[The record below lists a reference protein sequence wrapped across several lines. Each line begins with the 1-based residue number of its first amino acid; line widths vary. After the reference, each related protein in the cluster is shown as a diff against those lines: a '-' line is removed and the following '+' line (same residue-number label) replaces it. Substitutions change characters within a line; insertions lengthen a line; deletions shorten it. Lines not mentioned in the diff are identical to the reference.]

1 MDPQMVADLAERVL
15 GDARRN
21 ATGGHNTLHD
31 SVMGFYH
38 AVDWSERWL
47 QGLLLF
53 HATLF
58 LAAFLTRRVLPVQ
71 GGIFVGACALVYF
84 AERINAA
91 CHARWQ
97 SFATQ
102 DYFDPR
108 GVFAGVV
115 FSAPLLAVVAFQMLY
130 NLYAASNLLVA
141 VKRAE
146 LQRGI
151 RNKKKVGEGEGDAGD
166 AGDAGWGGG
175 EGDGGA
181 EVDGEGERGKKGA
194 KKGSKKTRSS
204 QNKEKN
210 A

>member
-58 LAAFLTRRVLPVQ
+58 IVTFLTRRVLHVQ

-115 FSAPLLAVVAFQMLY
+115 FSAPLLVVVAFQMLY
-130 NLYAASNLLVA
+130 NLYSASNLLVA

-146 LQRGI
+146 LQRSV
-151 RNKKKVGEGEGDAGD
+151 RTKKKTGDAEGEA
-166 AGDAGWGGG
+166 
-175 EGDGGA
+175 GDGGA
-181 EVDGEGERGKKGA
+181 EVGGGGDGGGGGGSERGKKGA
-194 KKGSKKTRSS
+194 KKGSTKKRSS